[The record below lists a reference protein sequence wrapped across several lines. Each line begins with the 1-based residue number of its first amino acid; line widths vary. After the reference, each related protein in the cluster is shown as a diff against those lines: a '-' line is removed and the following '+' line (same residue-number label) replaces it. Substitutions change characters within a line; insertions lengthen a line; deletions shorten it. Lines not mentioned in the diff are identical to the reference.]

1 MKQNF
6 ETLNVWIKARE
17 LSLVCYEL
25 TKKFPREE
33 LYGLSD
39 QIRRAAI
46 SIPSNIAEGYSRK
59 SIKDLFHFLDIS
71 TGSIYEIMTQIDI
84 AMALNIITKNDKSVV
99 FEKADEVLKLING
112 FKKYKR
118 GDNDK

>member
-1 MKQNF
+1 M
-6 ETLNVWIKARE
+6 
-17 LSLVCYEL
+17 
-25 TKKFPREE
+25 
-33 LYGLSD
+33 
-39 QIRRAAI
+39 
-46 SIPSNIAEGYSRK
+46 
-59 SIKDLFHFLDIS
+59 FHFLDIS

-84 AMALNIITKNDKSVV
+84 AMALNLITKNDKSVV